1 MARDDSAAIAA
12 IAVTQFPGGDELAR
26 ILAALSPQTRVLSL
40 ASLDELT
47 GLTEREL
54 RLVLHVDHVPLE
66 EIGWLRRI
74 LADRPGWTFACTGSG
89 TRGPVA
95 RALLALPRSRFLP
108 EPLDWQDFR
117 SLCTRPE
124 GPLAAGPIGPEHV
137 GALVEITGGMEQAF
151 GTLRGGPAGTAA
163 LEPLALEL
171 RRLVH
176 YTRTLG
182 GLVRPPARGA
192 DSFDLVAL
200 LDEQLAA
207 LTAQG
212 RSGGP
217 RFQPAQ
223 SGLARSFQCFVR
235 ADRAAISVAF
245 ETLLHIAR
253 RCAGQG
259 ETVRVAYT
267 PFSGGD
273 LEVRI
278 EFPAG
283 PLAGLSSE
291 ELGAPRALLERL
303 PELWPGELE
312 AAGAFLSSQGVQL
325 RVVAAQASQVAVLAR
340 FPAVEVRSAP
350 TAPAAPTAPPVAAA
364 MPPPASA
371 APAPA
376 APVPAPTKGKAR
388 SDEARGERAGGARAG
403 SDDPFA

>member
-12 IAVTQFPGGDELAR
+12 IAVAQFPGGDELAR

-40 ASLDELT
+40 ASLDELV
-47 GLTEREL
+47 GLADREL
-54 RLVLHVDHVPLE
+54 RLILHVEHVPLE

-74 LADRPGWTFACTGSG
+74 LADRPGWTLACTGAG
-89 TRGPVA
+89 TRGATA
-95 RALLALPRSRFLP
+95 RSLLALPRSRFLP
-108 EPLDWQDFR
+108 EPLDLQDFR
-117 SLCTRPE
+117 ALCARPD
-124 GPLAAGPIGPEHV
+124 GPVAAGPIGPEHV
-137 GALVEITGGMEQAF
+137 HALAEITGGMEQAL

-171 RRLVH
+171 RRLQH

-182 GLVRPPARGA
+182 GLVRPPARGSE
-192 DSFDLVAL
+192 SFDLVAL

-235 ADRAAISVAF
+235 ADRGAISVAF
-245 ETLLHIAR
+245 ETLLHVAR

-267 PFSGGD
+267 PFAGGD

-283 PLAGLSSE
+283 PLAGLSNE
-291 ELGAPRALLERL
+291 ELASERALHERL

-312 AAGAFLSSQGVQL
+312 AAGAFLSSQGAQL
-325 RVVAAQASQVAVLAR
+325 RLSASQPTQVAVLAR

-350 TAPAAPTAPPVAAA
+350 AAAP
-364 MPPPASA
+364 
-371 APAPA
+371 PAPA
-376 APVPAPTKGKAR
+376 APAASAPAAPVAPPPATPKGKAR
-388 SDEARGERAGGARAG
+388 SDESRGERAGGARAG
-403 SDDPFA
+403 GDDPFA

>member
-1 MARDDSAAIAA
+1 MAREESAAIAA
-12 IAVTQFPGGDELAR
+12 IAVAQFPGGDELAR
-26 ILAALSPQTRVLSL
+26 ILGALSPQTRVLSL
-40 ASLDELT
+40 GSLDELA
-47 GLTEREL
+47 GLAEREL
-54 RLVLHVDHVPLE
+54 RLVLDVDHVPLE

-74 LADRPGWTFACTGSG
+74 LADRPGWTLACTGTG
-89 TRGPVA
+89 TRGPAA

-108 EPLDWQDFR
+108 EPLDLQDFR
-117 SLCTRPE
+117 ALCLRPE
-124 GPLAAGPIGPEHV
+124 GPFTTGPLGPEHV
-137 GALVEITGGMEQAF
+137 GALTEITGAMEQAF
-151 GTLRGGPAGTAA
+151 GALRGGPAGTAA

-182 GLVRPPARGA
+182 GLVRPPARGSEA
-192 DSFDLVAL
+192 FDLVAL

-235 ADRAAISVAF
+235 ADRSAISVAF

-267 PFSGGD
+267 PFAGGD

-283 PLAGLSSE
+283 PLAGLANE
-291 ELGAPRALLERL
+291 ELASARALLERL

-312 AAGAFLSSQGVQL
+312 AAGAFLASQGAQM
-325 RVVAAQASQVAVLAR
+325 RMVATQGPQVAVLAR

-350 TAPAAPTAPPVAAA
+350 AASVAPQAPAAATPAPSAAPAPTAPP
-364 MPPPASA
+364 PAT
-371 APAPA
+371 P
-376 APVPAPTKGKAR
+376 KGKAR
-388 SDEARGERAGGARAG
+388 SDEARGDRAGGARAG
-403 SDDPFA
+403 GDDPFA